1 MVLFADAVHFQ
12 KGVTPSDESS
22 VQLNLSTNIG
32 ILSDDFS
39 QWRAHLLNV
48 PVIAFV
54 SKFREFDLDP
64 SDTIPLL
71 FGIL

>member
-1 MVLFADAVHFQ
+1 MVLFADAAHFQ
-12 KGVTPSDESS
+12 KGVTPSDESP

-32 ILSDDFS
+32 ILSDDFT
-39 QWRAHLLNV
+39 
-48 PVIAFV
+48 AFV
-54 SKFREFDLDP
+54 SKFRELDLDP